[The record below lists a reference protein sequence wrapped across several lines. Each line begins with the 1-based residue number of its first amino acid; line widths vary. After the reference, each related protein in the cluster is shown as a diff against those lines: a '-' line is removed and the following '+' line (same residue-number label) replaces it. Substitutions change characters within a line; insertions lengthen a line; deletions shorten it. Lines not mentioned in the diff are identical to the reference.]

1 MADSFSVVSWPLPTG
16 VLAVTLKAEV
26 FLLHGVYKRLRS
38 QSFMSL
44 VSCVVDLFYMPQEK
58 DSPGAY
64 KTNYLISS
72 KIEGDSVC
80 RVKTNQLCDRQMI

>member
-38 QSFMSL
+38 QSFTSL

-58 DSPGAY
+58 VSPENFWGAQAPPAPPPA
-64 KTNYLISS
+64 TGLLS
-72 KIEGDSVC
+72 
-80 RVKTNQLCDRQMI
+80 

>member
-38 QSFMSL
+38 QSFTSL

-58 DSPGAY
+58 GSPGAY

-80 RVKTNQLCDRQMI
+80 RVKQTNYVTDK